1 MDGSADPAL
10 SPNSAPFRR
19 EARPLDGLINVALML
34 AVLVVLIVAHEFG
47 HFVLARRAG
56 VTVHEFGIGFPPR
69 IATLGHLWGTPIT
82 LNAIPLGG
90 FVRLEGEDNDSGDPH
105 GFTVQSLPTRL
116 AILLAGVAMNA
127 LLAVVLFSGLAYAGY
142 PSTTI
147 RIGGFFENADPA
159 LATPSPARLAGLK
172 TDTRDAQGVLAPT
185 GDTILAVDGRRFVW
199 FDGPDAMLDYVR
211 AHAGQT
217 VVLSIRHA
225 DGTEAAV
232 PVALRDP
239 AHAKAEGAMGITS
252 MALRAG
258 PPIAAG
264 PLEAVGL
271 GVGRTI
277 STGTQVFAALGSFI
291 ADIGHPQVTGPI
303 GIASAVG
310 QTRSEGAAPWSFLYL
325 VALLSA
331 NLAILNV
338 LPIPPMDGGKIATSL
353 LRAATRGHVGLR
365 FERRAA
371 LVGFALLLALVF
383 WVGANDIARLG
394 QG

>member
-1 MDGSADPAL
+1 M
-10 SPNSAPFRR
+10 
-19 EARPLDGLINVALML
+19 DGLINLVLML
-34 AVLVVLIVAHEFG
+34 AVLVVLIVVHEFG

-69 IATLGHLWGTPIT
+69 IATIGRLWGTPIT

-90 FVRLEGEDNDSGDPH
+90 FVKLEGENSATAHELAADGVVAEKPPVDPH
-105 GFTVQSLPTRL
+105 SFAEQSLPTRL
-116 AILLAGVAMNA
+116 AILLAGVGMNA
-127 LLAVVLFSGLAYAGY
+127 LLAFVLFTGLAMAGY

-147 RIGGFFENADPA
+147 RIGGFFHDPNPA
-159 LATPSPARLAGLK
+159 LATPSPAELAGLK
-172 TDTRDAQGVLAPT
+172 SDTRTGPDTLLPT

-211 AHAGQT
+211 ARAGT
-217 VVLSIRHA
+217 TITLLVRHA
-225 DGTEAAV
+225 DGTEATV
-232 PVALRDP
+232 PIALRDP
-239 AHAKAEGAMGITS
+239 AHAKTEGAMGITS
-252 MALRAG
+252 LALVAG
-258 PPIAAG
+258 PPIQVG
-264 PLEAVGL
+264 PLEAIGL
-271 GVGRTI
+271 GAGRTV
-277 STGTQVFAALGSFI
+277 STATQVFGALGSFF
-291 ADIGHPQVTGPI
+291 ADLGHPQVTGPI

-310 QTRSEGAAPWSFLYL
+310 QTRSEGAAPLSFLYL

-338 LPIPPMDGGKIATSL
+338 LPIPPMDGGRIATSL
-353 LRAATRGHVGLR
+353 LRAVGRGRVGIR

-394 QG
+394 KG

>member
-1 MDGSADPAL
+1 M
-10 SPNSAPFRR
+10 
-19 EARPLDGLINVALML
+19 DGLINLVLML

-47 HFVLARRAG
+47 HFIVARRAG

-69 IATLGHLWGTPIT
+69 IATIGRLWGTPIT

-90 FVRLEGEDNDSGDPH
+90 FVKLEGENSATADELAADGGVTEKPPVDAHS
-105 GFTVQSLPTRL
+105 FAEQSLPTRL
-116 AILLAGVAMNA
+116 AILLAGVGMNA
-127 LLAVVLFSGLAYAGY
+127 LLAFVLFTGLAMAGY

-147 RIGGFFENADPA
+147 RIGGFFHDPNPA
-159 LATPSPARLAGLK
+159 LATPSPAEMAGLK
-172 TDTRDAQGVLAPT
+172 SDTRTGPDTLLPT
-185 GDTILAVDGRRFVW
+185 GDTILAVDGHRFVW

-211 AHAGQT
+211 THAGT
-217 VVLSIRHA
+217 TINVLIRHA
-225 DGTEAAV
+225 DGTEATV
-232 PVALRDP
+232 PIALRDP

-252 MALRAG
+252 LALVAG
-258 PPIAAG
+258 PPIQVG
-264 PLEAVGL
+264 PLEAIGL
-271 GVGRTI
+271 GAGRTV
-277 STGTQVFAALGSFI
+277 STATQVFGALGSFI
-291 ADIGHPQVTGPI
+291 ADLGHPQVTGPI

-310 QTRSEGAAPWSFLYL
+310 QTRSEGAAPLSFLYL

-338 LPIPPMDGGKIATSL
+338 LPIPPMDGGRIATSL
-353 LRAATRGHVGLR
+353 LRAAGRGRVGIR

-394 QG
+394 KG

>member
-1 MDGSADPAL
+1 M
-10 SPNSAPFRR
+10 
-19 EARPLDGLINVALML
+19 DGLINLVLML
-34 AVLVVLIVAHEFG
+34 AVLVVLIVVHEFG

-69 IATLGHLWGTPIT
+69 IATLGRLWGTPIT

-90 FVRLEGEDNDSGDPH
+90 FVKLEGENSATADELAADGVVAEKPPVDPH
-105 GFTVQSLPTRL
+105 SFAEQSLPTRL
-116 AILLAGVAMNA
+116 AILLAGVGMNA
-127 LLAVVLFSGLAYAGY
+127 LLAFVLFTGLAMAGY

-147 RIGGFFENADPA
+147 RIGGFFHDPNPA
-159 LATPSPARLAGLK
+159 LATPSPAELAGLK
-172 TDTRDAQGVLAPT
+172 SDTRTGPDTLLPT

-211 AHAGQT
+211 ARAGT
-217 VVLSIRHA
+217 TITLLIRHA
-225 DGTEAAV
+225 DGTEATV
-232 PVALRDP
+232 PIALRDP
-239 AHAKAEGAMGITS
+239 AHAKTEGAMGITS
-252 MALRAG
+252 LALVAG
-258 PPIAAG
+258 PPIPVG
-264 PLEAVGL
+264 PLEAIGL
-271 GVGRTI
+271 GAGRTV
-277 STGTQVFAALGSFI
+277 STATQVFGALGSFF
-291 ADIGHPQVTGPI
+291 ADLGHPQVTGPI

-310 QTRSEGAAPWSFLYL
+310 QTRSEGAAPLSFLYL

-338 LPIPPMDGGKIATSL
+338 LPIPPMDGGRIATSL
-353 LRAATRGHVGLR
+353 LRAVGRGRIGIR

-394 QG
+394 KG

>member
-1 MDGSADPAL
+1 M
-10 SPNSAPFRR
+10 
-19 EARPLDGLINVALML
+19 LDGLTNVVLML

-90 FVRLEGEDNDSGDPH
+90 FVKLEGEDSDSGDPH
-105 GFTVQSLPTRL
+105 GFTVQPLPTRL
-116 AILLAGVAMNA
+116 GILLAGVGMNA
-127 LLAVVLFSGLAYAGY
+127 LLAVVLFSGLALAGY

-159 LATPSPARLAGLK
+159 LATPSPARLAGLR

-232 PVALRDP
+232 PVTLRDP

-258 PPIAAG
+258 PPIQVA
-264 PLEAVGL
+264 PLDAIGL

-277 STGTQVFAALGSFI
+277 TTGTQVFTALGSFI